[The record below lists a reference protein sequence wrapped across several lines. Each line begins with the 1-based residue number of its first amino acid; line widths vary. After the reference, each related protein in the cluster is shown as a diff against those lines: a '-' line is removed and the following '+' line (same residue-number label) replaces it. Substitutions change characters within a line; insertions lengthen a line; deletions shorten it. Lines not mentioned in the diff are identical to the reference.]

1 VRIYVVIGL
10 CSLLFSCANDQMG
23 PRLASW
29 QGSHF
34 NEVAATW
41 GPPEECSAD
50 DMQRICEWQIRPTAL
65 ATAQLPAGSK
75 SCTMMLAFDAEGY
88 VTGWRWR
95 GDRCQQTATAVAAN
109 TNRERPDALLLD
121 DDESASGVATNER

>member
-1 VRIYVVIGL
+1 VRIFVMIGL
-10 CSLLFSCANDQMG
+10 CSLLFGCANDQMG

-41 GPPEECSAD
+41 GPPEECSVD
-50 DMQRICEWQIRPTAL
+50 DLQRICEWQIRPTAL
-65 ATAQLPAGSK
+65 TAAQLSAGSK
-75 SCTMMLAFDAEGY
+75 SCTMTLAFDAKGY

-95 GDRCQQTATAVAAN
+95 GDRCQQTAAAVAVN
-109 TNRERPDALLLD
+109 TTRERPDALSD
-121 DDESASGVATNER
+121 EIESASGVVTTGR